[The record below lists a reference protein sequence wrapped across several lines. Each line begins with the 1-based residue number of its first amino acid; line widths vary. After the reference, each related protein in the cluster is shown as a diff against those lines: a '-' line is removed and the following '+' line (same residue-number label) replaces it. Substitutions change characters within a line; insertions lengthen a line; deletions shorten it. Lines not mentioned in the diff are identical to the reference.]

1 MENLIN
7 KSKKD
12 LAYTMIDINQSVGE
26 NMVAAIQRMEPTIRV
41 RVLHRSTC
49 QQYHLKKLLPD
60 GGSF

>member
-1 MENLIN
+1 MPTILSSIVNLVSDLEINVENLIN

-41 RVLHRSTC
+41 RVLH
-49 QQYHLKKLLPD
+49 
-60 GGSF
+60 

>member
-41 RVLHRSTC
+41 RVLH
-49 QQYHLKKLLPD
+49 
-60 GGSF
+60 